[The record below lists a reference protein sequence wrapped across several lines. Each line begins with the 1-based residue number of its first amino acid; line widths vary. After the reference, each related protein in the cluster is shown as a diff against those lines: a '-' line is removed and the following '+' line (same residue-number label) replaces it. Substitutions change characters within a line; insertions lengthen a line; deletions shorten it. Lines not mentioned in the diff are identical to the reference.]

1 VRKPRDR
8 PYQGQERTA
17 FGNGSGDGDVWVMLA
32 DTRLPLWSTRP
43 NLFQLVADLRGI
55 APIRRAV
62 AGRPRFTSAP
72 QAGVAFYQTVRKVT
86 S

>member
-1 VRKPRDR
+1 MMMR
-8 PYQGQERTA
+8 GH
-17 FGNGSGDGDVWVMLA
+17 
-32 DTRLPLWSTRP
+32 RLPLWFTRL